1 MGLLDQTS
9 YSFSDPDGR
18 DLFDMLVGLYRAD
31 RARFL
36 ALRAGVPV
44 TTISFR
50 TDVDAWQDLL
60 PVAARSGRLRALAV
74 VIMADDESVQCVTC
88 SGVSSTTCPPARRV
102 RSVLAGPCP
111 AGPSSTASRCG
122 IICA

>member
-31 RARFL
+31 RARSL

-74 VIMADDESVQCVTC
+74 VIMADDEERGS
-88 SGVSSTTCPPARRV
+88 A
-102 RSVLAGPCP
+102 
-111 AGPSSTASRCG
+111 
-122 IICA
+122 